1 MTNKT
6 SPDKC
11 PCGMPTPIG
20 QRGFNSLIE
29 GVCAGQGL
37 AYSSDSIKAGQWL
50 NLRDGVEENLS
61 GAQM

>member
-6 SPDKC
+6 SPDTC

-37 AYSSDSIKAGQWL
+37 AYYSSDSIKG
-50 NLRDGVEENLS
+50 G
-61 GAQM
+61 GGYI

>member
-6 SPDKC
+6 SPDTC

-29 GVCAGQGL
+29 RVCAGQGL
-37 AYSSDSIKAGQWL
+37 AYYSSDSIKG
-50 NLRDGVEENLS
+50 G
-61 GAQM
+61 GGYI